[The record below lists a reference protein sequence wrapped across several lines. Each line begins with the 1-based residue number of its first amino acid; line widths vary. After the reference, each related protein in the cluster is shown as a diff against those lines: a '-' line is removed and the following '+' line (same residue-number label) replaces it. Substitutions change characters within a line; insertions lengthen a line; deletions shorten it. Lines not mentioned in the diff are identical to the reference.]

1 MTAESH
7 PRSQRL
13 RRLDR
18 IFPRT
23 PIYFVTACTDKR
35 RPLLANDAVHENF
48 QNFADLGQER
58 GAWVG
63 AYVIMPDH
71 LHFFVAFDD
80 REMLLDRWMKSLK
93 NAISKHCA
101 RGRCPRRIGRKDFSI
116 TSCEVASRMGK
127 NGTTCGKTPCVRG
140 WLRFGASG
148 PTAGQSISWNIG
160 TANDK
165 PSCSGG
171 L

>member
-1 MTAESH
+1 MTAETH
-7 PRSQRL
+7 PHSQRL

-23 PIYFVTACTDKR
+23 PIYFITACTDKR

-48 QNFADLGQER
+48 QNFAEFGQER

-80 REMLLDRWMKSLK
+80 REMLLHRWMKSLK
-93 NAISKHCA
+93 NAISKTLRSRHVPA
-101 RGRCPRRIGRKDFSI
+101 PHWQKGFFDHVLRSGESYEEKWHYVRENPVRAGLAAVWSEWPYRGEIHLLEYRRD
-116 TSCEVASRMGK
+116 
-127 NGTTCGKTPCVRG
+127 
-140 WLRFGASG
+140 
-148 PTAGQSISWNIG
+148 
-160 TANDK
+160 
-165 PSCSGG
+165 
-171 L
+171 